1 MLISKAPLPTY
12 GLLICLELFGSES
25 VWELLTCRGFWN
37 ANEQAPSHHRINRIK
52 LYLYYHLSH
61 LVIVESNKKEDTM
74 K

>member
-1 MLISKAPLPTY
+1 MPILKATSHLRSP
-12 GLLICLELFGSES
+12 GCLELFGSES

>member
-1 MLISKAPLPTY
+1 MLISKAPLPTC
-12 GLLICLELFGSES
+12 GLLVAWNYLEANRY
-25 VWELLTCRGFWN
+25 RGFWN